1 MKDLINII
9 GRAYKKNYL
18 PFALLAIL
26 FMLLDVLTGLL
37 IPRMTEVIF
46 TRINKEVL
54 VRADLNFVIK
64 QGIFVILI
72 ALFAV
77 VTTVLNNV
85 CAQYVATKVT
95 RDIRSDL
102 FKKIQDLSFSN
113 IDSITTGRLMTIVSN
128 DTSQIQQII
137 MMSFRAIL
145 RSPLTLVGAIF
156 MAYVTNPDLFI
167 IVVIIAPLLALCI
180 YLILSNATKLF
191 LEMQKRLD
199 DLNTKLH
206 ETVSGAREIKSF
218 VTEIN
223 ELEKFNK
230 VNDDFMH
237 TNNKIHKVMSLLD
250 PTILLISNI
259 GIAAVLYLS
268 AILASKYTGDEKI
281 ELIGNISAYISYLQQ
296 IIFSLNMLSMVAMN
310 ISRGQVSARRINLV
324 LNTIINITNNEK
336 PIIKEI
342 EGDIEYK
349 DVCFG
354 YLDEHGTLNSLTL
367 KNISFK
373 IPKNSIVGI
382 IGSTGSG
389 KTSLVQLL
397 PRLYD
402 VASGAVLIDG
412 INVKDYD
419 LNYLRKN
426 ISYVTQEAIIFSG
439 TIESNIRQGKED
451 ATMEEI
457 KEAARLA
464 VANEYIEKFNDQY
477 NTVVNQ
483 RGANLSGGQKQRLAL
498 ARALVRK
505 PKILI
510 LDDCTSAVD
519 AKSEA
524 LIKENLRTL
533 KDMTVLIIAQK
544 ISSIK
549 DADYIIVL
557 SNTGE
562 LDGFGTHEELL
573 KTSKVYQEIYNSQF
587 GGTNE

>member
-1 MKDLINII
+1 MKDLFNII
-9 GRAYKKNYL
+9 GRSYKKKYL
-18 PFALLAIL
+18 PYAILAIL
-26 FMLLDVLTGLL
+26 FMLLDVITGLL
-37 IPRMTEVIF
+37 IPRMTEGIF
-46 TRINKEVL
+46 TRINKEIL
-54 VRADLNFVIK
+54 VQEDLYFVIK
-64 QGIFVILI
+64 NGIFVILI

-85 CAQYVATKVT
+85 FAQFIASKVT

-102 FKKIQDLSFSN
+102 FKKIQELSFSN
-113 IDSITTGRLMTIVSN
+113 VDSITSGRLMTTVSN

-167 IVVIIAPLLALCI
+167 IIVIAAPILALCI
-180 YLILSNATKLF
+180 YLVLNNATKVF
-191 LEMQKRLD
+191 SEIQVRLD

-206 ETVSGAREIKSF
+206 ESVSGAREIKSF
-218 VTEIN
+218 VTELD
-223 ELEKFNK
+223 ELEKFDE
-230 VNDDFMH
+230 VNDNFM
-237 TNNKIHKVMSLLD
+237 KINVKVHKIMSLLD
-250 PTILLISNI
+250 PVIILISNI
-259 GIAAVLYLS
+259 AIAAVLYIS
-268 AILASKYTGDEKI
+268 AYLASIYTGEAKTEI
-281 ELIGNISAYISYLQQ
+281 IGNISAYVSYLQQ
-296 IIFSLNMLSMVAMN
+296 IIFSLMLLSMVAMN
-310 ISRGQVSARRINLV
+310 ISRGQVSAKRINLV
-324 LNTIINITNNEK
+324 LKTIINITNSEK
-336 PIIKEI
+336 PIYKEI
-342 EGDIEYK
+342 EGEIEYK
-349 DVCFG
+349 NVSFG
-354 YLDEHGTLNSLTL
+354 YLDENGSQNGLTL
-367 KNISFK
+367 KNLNFK
-373 IPKNSIVGI
+373 IPKKATVGI

-402 VASGAVLIDG
+402 VTSGEVLIDG
-412 INVKDYD
+412 VNVKEYD
-419 LNYLRKN
+419 IEYLRKN

-439 TIESNIRQGKED
+439 TIESNIRQGKMD
-451 ATMEEI
+451 ATLDEV

-464 VANEYIEKFNDQY
+464 VAKEYIEKFEQGY
-477 NTVVNQ
+477 NTPVNQ
-483 RGANLSGGQKQRLAL
+483 RGTNLSGGQKQRLAL

-524 LIKENLRTL
+524 QIKENLKSL
-533 KDMTVLIIAQK
+533 KDLTVLIIAQK

-557 SNTGE
+557 NNTGE

-573 KTSKVYQEIYNSQF
+573 KTSKVYQEIYNSQL